1 MYAIR
6 SYYGFGTT
14 QAPADLKKRCLDLG
28 THGLPGNSDGPIGEG
43 LTIMV
48 DNDNPAGLPPASNEP
63 IPLMQRVL
71 DNPFLL
77 LFLGVAVPA
86 VFYIIW
92 GIIEITQI
100 PIAE

>member
-1 MYAIR
+1 MNENN
-6 SYYGFGTT
+6 GTDD
-14 QAPADLKKRCLDLG
+14 AMS
-28 THGLPGNSDGPIGEG
+28 SDSP
-43 LTIMV
+43 
-48 DNDNPAGLPPASNEP
+48 DQDQ

-77 LFLGVAVPA
+77 LVLGIAVPA

-100 PIAE
+100 PIAD

>member
-1 MYAIR
+1 M
-6 SYYGFGTT
+6 
-14 QAPADLKKRCLDLG
+14 
-28 THGLPGNSDGPIGEG
+28 SDNNVGEG
-43 LTIMV
+43 RTQ
-48 DNDNPAGLPPASNEP
+48 PAEQEP
-63 IPLMQRVL
+63 VPFMQRLL

-77 LFLGVAVPA
+77 LLLGILVPA

>member
-1 MYAIR
+1 MNEHDN
-6 SYYGFGTT
+6 SE
-14 QAPADLKKRCLDLG
+14 
-28 THGLPGNSDGPIGEG
+28 HG
-43 LTIMV
+43 
-48 DNDNPAGLPPASNEP
+48 AREP
-63 IPLMQRVL
+63 IPLMQRIL

-77 LFLGVAVPA
+77 LLLGILVPA